1 MHTNFYKFLNLR
13 NTIYALLAVTTF
25 FIIQSYRLGPAKD
38 DQRTVTGAP
47 FNSGQTCSRCHSGGN
62 FGGSIVTGLIN
73 ADNAPVT
80 AYVPGGS
87 YTFRITMNKTTG
99 NPQYGFQTTA
109 ATTASSANI
118 NNWGALPVNTH
129 NELVSGRNYVEQSTR
144 LTSGIINIPWTAP
157 AKGSGSVTFWTA
169 GNIVNANGNDGGD
182 QPVNTNLVI
191 TEDQL
196 VPVTIKY
203 FKGSFTNGYALL
215 EWATSQEINNKEF
228 IIEKSAN
235 TRDFVKAATIPTNT
249 SGIYNW
255 KDLSFKDKAFYRLVQ
270 VDMDGKKNYYSIV
283 EVKSAAAAYA
293 ISLQAHAGSYFIMFD
308 NGKQDQP
315 INISVFDM
323 NGKPVHTQK
332 AMASEGSNMYEL
344 PVKINGAYII
354 SVQTQDGIRTT
365 SKIQIVR

>member
-1 MHTNFYKFLNLR
+1 MQTNFYKFLNLR
-13 NTIYALLAVTTF
+13 NTIYMLLAVASF

-62 FGGSIVTGLIN
+62 FGGSIVTELLDAGNTPI
-73 ADNAPVT
+73 T
-80 AYVPGGS
+80 AYSPGSS

-99 NPQYGFQTTA
+99 TPQYGFQTTA
-109 ATTASSANI
+109 AATATSANI

-129 NELVSGRNYVEQSTR
+129 NELVSGRNYVEHSTR
-144 LTSGIINIPWTAP
+144 LTSGTINIPWTAP
-157 AKGSGSVTFWTA
+157 SKGTGEVTFWTA
-169 GNIVNANGNDGGD
+169 GNLVNGTGSSSSD

-191 TEDQL
+191 QEDQL

-203 FKGSFTNGYALL
+203 FKGSLMNGYALL

-235 TRDFVKAATIPTNT
+235 TRDFVKSATIPANT

-255 KDLSFKDKAFYRLVQ
+255 KDLSFKDNTFYRLVQ
-270 VDMDGKKNYYSIV
+270 VDVDGKKNYYSII
-283 EVKSAAAAYA
+283 EVKSTAALYG
-293 ISLQAHAGSYFIMFD
+293 ISIQAHAGAYFIMFN
-308 NGKQDQP
+308 NGKQQQP

-323 NGKPVHTQK
+323 NGKPIHTQR

-344 PVKINGAYII
+344 PVKINGAYLIAI
-354 SVQTQDGIRTT
+354 QTQDGIRTT